1 MEVKDFAAKRPYV
14 ATDPVGYAGLP
25 PLKAL
30 GTPKR
35 QPPKVWKVSLSRYYT
50 GFTNL
55 GGDTMY
61 ELISDNG
68 IDEEANSLDEAF
80 ALDKHDKLK
89 NATVATPAAAVYAG
103 MPCVGFDKDNNYV
116 FKIREFSDTCT
127 PRISSTNSNTGAD
140 PGNRAVIMI
149 TPHEWGSFHSYF
161 KATLDVQ
168 LKEVIKEA
176 STTVAT

>member
-14 ATDPVGYAGLP
+14 ATDPAGLP
-25 PLKAL
+25 SLKAL

-61 ELISDNG
+61 ELISNYG

-89 NATVATPAAAVYAG
+89 SATAATPAAVVYAG

-116 FKIREFSDTCT
+116 FKIKEFSDACT
-127 PRISSTNSNTGAD
+127 AKMSATNSNTGAD
-140 PGNRAVIMI
+140 PGNRAVIII
-149 TPHEWGSFHSYF
+149 TPHEWSTLHSYLH
-161 KATLDVQ
+161 AALEVQ
-168 LKEVIKEA
+168 LREVIKEA
-176 STTVAT
+176 GATVTT